1 MHDFAHLNSFEL
13 ADVLKK
19 KMSCSNNNALHV
31 LIADISFLYPI
42 FLCVNFSLFIQT
54 FGDAQID
61 EICETTAA
69 EEFKSLFHL
78 TC

>member
-13 ADVLKK
+13 ADDLKK
-19 KMSCSNNNALHV
+19 KRVVQIINALHV
-31 LIADISFLYPI
+31 LIEDISFLYPI
-42 FLCVNFSLFIQT
+42 CVIISPFLFKRS
-54 FGDAQID
+54 AMRKID
-61 EICETTAA
+61 GICETTAA

>member
-31 LIADISFLYPI
+31 LIADISFLYLSVLI
-42 FLCVNFSLFIQT
+42 SRFLFKRSAICK
-54 FGDAQID
+54 ID

-69 EEFKSLFHL
+69 GEFKSLFHL